1 MPSLP
6 FSLPSFFCSICLPEI
21 NTFCLSCSLFQCS
34 SAESKFSPKISL
46 FHNNFRRKLFITY
59 SVQSFQLFSICD
71 WHLSLYNLLYPYLSR
86 SHFLFPS
93 NDRIRLHELMD
104 ISEFFSSGPTRQ
116 WAVQKPVFDSL
127 DRRGASVLG
136 GCVLELRSVRLSFA
150 SWAS

>member
-59 SVQSFQLFSICD
+59 SVQSFQLFSFITTKMLFIEL
-71 WHLSLYNLLYPYLSR
+71 WLPL
-86 SHFLFPS
+86 FLFWGQLSVLLFLLCGYVLSPS
-93 NDRIRLHELMD
+93 SCFLVFPFGFV
-104 ISEFFSSGPTRQ
+104 FFSSFTMLCLHMVSFIFTLSCDYN
-116 WAVQKPVFDSL
+116 ASL
-127 DRRGASVLG
+127 METKI
-136 GCVLELRSVRLSFA
+136 CFA
-150 SWAS
+150 FF